1 MITRE
6 KIQEIA
12 DKVAREFQ
20 PEKIILFGS
29 FAWGTPT
36 EDSDVDLFIVKG
48 GEGKKWEKEKAVY
61 KFLAGAKIPI
71 DVLVYTKE
79 EANQSRRK
87 GNFFIEDIFTKGR
100 TLYSAT

>member
-1 MITRE
+1 MITSE

-12 DKVAREFQ
+12 DNVAREFQ

-36 EDSDVDLFIVKG
+36 EDSDVDLFIVKE
-48 GEGKKWEKEKAVY
+48 GEGKRWEKERAVY

-71 DVLVYTKE
+71 DVLVYTGE
-79 EANQSRRK
+79 EAKQSRKK
-87 GNFFIEDIFTKGR
+87 GNFFLEDIFTKGR
-100 TLYSAT
+100 TLYSVT

>member
-36 EDSDVDLFIVKG
+36 EDSDVDLFIVKDTNDTREFARTVDG
-48 GEGKKWEKEKAVY
+48 ALFPRLFPIDIIVYTPEKA
-61 KFLAGAKIPI
+61 KK
-71 DVLVYTKE
+71 
-79 EANQSRRK
+79 SRESD
-87 GNFFIEDIFTKGR
+87 FFIKNIFSKGKV
-100 TLYSAT
+100 LYAA

>member
-36 EDSDVDLFIVKG
+36 EDSDVDLFIVKEG
-48 GEGKKWEKEKAVY
+48 KGKKWEKEKAVY
-61 KFLAGAKIPI
+61 KFLSGAKVPV
-71 DVLVYTKE
+71 DVLIYTSD
-79 EANQSRRK
+79 EADMSRKK
-87 GNFFIEDIFTKGR
+87 GNFFIEDIFTKGNV
-100 TLYSAT
+100 LYSAI